1 MLLDGIKRAFRADK
15 KVVETGFTAASE
27 MHKAMANWKPL
38 LLSPD
43 KMAQEK
49 GPMEARILDAARNN
63 PAIAGA
69 IRSQV
74 DGIVGSKFRLAMR
87 PDGKK
92 MGLSSEQMKDWADQV
107 EYEFTCYA
115 ESPECWF
122 DARRERTFTDMI
134 RMVAS
139 QDLYH
144 GEFFASKEWR
154 TSPLG
159 YKTCFQI
166 IDPTRIDGCPEGAN
180 DNGQWALGIRRDSF
194 GAPVAYAVK
203 QREILNDFNAR
214 TTRSVPRRN
223 RFGWLQ
229 MLHAY
234 DPMRPDQARGVSR
247 IASALTTIKQADRW
261 HETELEQA
269 ILGASYAM
277 FIRSNMPDI
286 DRVFGSGGLTNEY
299 GQLIAAR
306 NAHYEE
312 KIATAAGAKIGHLM
326 PGDEIETVNIGHPNK
341 AFDSFDAS
349 TMRKVARAM
358 GMSYEE
364 FSGDISKV
372 SYASARVALLMTE
385 RLYGSKRESMP
396 KRVANL
402 MLRIWLDEAVDK
414 GRVTPPVDYWQN
426 RDSLSRAEWINGRSG
441 HVDELKTARARKVN
455 LETGV
460 QTQQEIAMEDGFDW
474 EDRFQQ
480 RQVEALAKIKALEA
494 ADITVPNSLKA
505 KILLGELNGSGVQPS
520 ELELDALQES

>member
-1 MLLDGIKRAFRADK
+1 MLLDQHGREYSAHKSK
-15 KVVETGFTAASE
+15 GVETGFTAASE
-27 MHKAMANWKPL
+27 MHKAMAQWNPT

-92 MGLSSEQMKDWADQV
+92 LGLSPDQMKDWADQV

-144 GEFFASKEWR
+144 GEFMASKEWR

-159 YKTCFQI
+159 YKTCFQV
-166 IDPTRIDGCPEGAN
+166 IDPTRVDGCPDGAN
-180 DNGQWALGIRRDSF
+180 DDGAWALGIRRDDY

-203 QREILNDFNAR
+203 QREKPNDYGLR
-214 TTRSVPRRN
+214 TIRSVPKRN

-229 MLHAY
+229 FIHAY

-277 FIRSNMPDI
+277 FIRSSMPDI
-286 DRVFGSGGLTNEY
+286 DRVFGGKSLTPEFSQY
-299 GQLIAAR
+299 LEAR
-306 NAHYEE
+306 NGHYEE

-326 PGDEIETVNIGHPNK
+326 PGDEIETVNISNSSK
-341 AFDSFDAS
+341 SFDSFDSA

-364 FSGDISKV
+364 FSGDISRV

-414 GRVTPPVDYWQN
+414 GRVKPPMDYWQN
-426 RDSLSRAEWINGRSG
+426 RDALSRAEWINGRSG
-441 HVDELKTARARKVN
+441 HVDELKTARARKTN

-460 QTQQEIAMEDGFDW
+460 QTHQEIAMEDGYDW

-480 RQVEALAKIKALEA
+480 RQVEAKAKIKALEA
-494 ADITVPNSLKA
+494 EGVTVSEELKA
-505 KILLGELNGSGVQPS
+505 KIILGELNGSSVEPA
-520 ELELDALQES
+520 ELEIQES

>member
-1 MLLDGIKRAFRADK
+1 MLLGPDGRAFDASK
-15 KVVETGFTAASE
+15 GKAVETGFTAASE
-27 MHKAMANWKPL
+27 MHKALANWRPYM
-38 LLSPD
+38 LSPD
-43 KMAQEK
+43 KMAREK
-49 GPMEARILDAARNN
+49 GQMEARILDAARNN
-63 PAIAGA
+63 PTIAGA

-92 MGLSSEQMKDWADQV
+92 LGLTPDQLKDWCDQV

-115 ESPECWF
+115 ESPECWI
-122 DARRERTFTDMI
+122 DARRERTFTDII

-154 TSPLG
+154 VSPLG
-159 YKTCFQI
+159 YKTCFQV
-166 IDPTRIDGCPEGAN
+166 IDPTRVDGCPEGAN
-180 DNGQWALGIRRDSF
+180 ELQWSLGIRRDAF
-194 GAPVAYAVK
+194 GAPTHYAVK
-203 QREILNDFNAR
+203 EREQENNIGLR
-214 TTRSVPRRN
+214 TSRSIPRRN

-229 MLHAY
+229 VIHAY
-234 DPMRPDQARGVSR
+234 DPMRPDQARGISR
-247 IASALTTIKQADRW
+247 VASALTTIKQADRW

-277 FIRSNMPDI
+277 FIRSSMPDI
-286 DRVFGSGGLTNEY
+286 DRVFGGNGLTPEFK
-299 GQLIAAR
+299 GLLEAR
-306 NAHYEE
+306 NGHYNE
-312 KIATAAGAKIGHLM
+312 KIATANGAKIGHLM

-341 AFDSFDAS
+341 AFDSFDAA
-349 TMRKVARAM
+349 TMRKVARSL

-426 RDSLSRAEWINGRSG
+426 RDALARSEWINGRSG
-441 HVDELKTARARKVN
+441 HVDDLKTARARKTN

-460 QTQQEIAMEDGFDW
+460 QTQQEIAMEDGVDW

-480 RQVEALAKIKALEA
+480 RQVEAKAKIKALE
-494 ADITVPNSLKA
+494 DCGVQPSNELKA
-505 KILLGELNGSGVQPS
+505 KIILGELNGSAVDPGDVA
-520 ELELDALQES
+520 LEDLQEG